1 MERESNPQEGV
12 FEAPVSASCTIG
24 ANKKGHLLRGGLLE
38 QLFSRITLHATPDLQ
53 AEITQRKG

>member
-24 ANKKGHLLRGGLLE
+24 ANKKGHLLRGGLSSNYFLE
-38 QLFSRITLHATPDLQ
+38 LPYTPPPICRL
-53 AEITQRKG
+53 RG